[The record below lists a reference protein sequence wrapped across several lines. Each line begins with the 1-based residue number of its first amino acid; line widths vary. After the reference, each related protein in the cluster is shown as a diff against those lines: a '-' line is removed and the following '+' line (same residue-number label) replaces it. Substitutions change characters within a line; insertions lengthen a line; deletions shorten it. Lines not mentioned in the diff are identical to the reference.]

1 MRFTVEVRDADQLEQ
16 VRLKLAQ
23 LPGVLEVR
31 RGV

>member
-1 MRFTVEVRDADQLEQ
+1 VRDADQLEQ